1 MTPETLRKREQ
12 FQEFVAQV
20 LEPESA
26 VKAVIG
32 IGSIAAGHMRADSDI
47 DAIIFLE
54 PLDFYIVPAETIW
67 RPSDHSFHTILE
79 DDPELLAEGITLD
92 FLRLNWQQWSDP
104 EFEWPE
110 GIRAELSRGW
120 TVFARDPD
128 ILSHIAQRTA
138 YPDALRLER
147 LDEAITRLDQHLNPA
162 QLDRVWNTL
171 GPVMAHDR
179 LEASYHYLVQA
190 LFAFNRQWRP
200 WRSREMGMLLNLP
213 WLPEA
218 FEERVLVAANAPSLN
233 REGYEAR
240 AQTLSAMFRELQVQL
255 TEAGDYSNAP
265 IDQAFIR
272 SHDEPGRAWNMD
284 EWLKFHTARR
294 AQANG
299 ANRVSAS

>member
-20 LEPESA
+20 LEPERA

-32 IGSIAAGHMRADSDI
+32 IGSIAAGHMHAGSDI
-47 DAIIFLE
+47 DAVIFLE

-67 RPSDHSFHTILE
+67 RPSDHSFHTILK

-110 GIRAELSRGW
+110 GVRAELSRGW
-120 TVFARDPD
+120 IVFERDSD
-128 ILSHIAQRTA
+128 ISAHIAQRTA
-138 YPDALRLER
+138 YPDSLRLDR

-162 QLDRVWNTL
+162 KLDRVWDTL

-179 LEASYHYLVQA
+179 LETSYHYLVQA

-200 WRSREMGMLLNLP
+200 WRSREMGMLLNLS
-213 WLPEA
+213 WLPDS
-218 FEERVLVAANAPSLN
+218 FDERVLVAANAPSLD
-233 REGYEAR
+233 REGYDTR
-240 AQTLSAMFRELQVQL
+240 AQTLSEMFRELQVQL

-284 EWLKFHTARR
+284 EWLKFYTARR

-299 ANRVSAS
+299 AN